1 MSKIK
6 ISISVDDTHLSQI
19 EQVSRQLQSSGM
31 SVEQTLSSIG
41 VISGSISN
49 DRLDDLKKIE
59 GVKNIEPQENYQL
72 APPDSD
78 VQ

>member
-1 MSKIK
+1 MSEIK
-6 ISISVDDTHLSQI
+6 IFISVDDTHLSQI

-49 DRLDDLKKIE
+49 DRL
-59 GVKNIEPQENYQL
+59 G
-72 APPDSD
+72 
-78 VQ
+78 

>member
-49 DRLDDLKKIE
+49 DRLDGLKKIE